1 MLGGQRPD
9 RLGGLVYLDAADDPT
24 LTPADYDVPFVDSAL
39 LPPSVKPSPKLDY
52 SSFEAYRVTQQR
64 DHGVAFPEAEL
75 RQLFAAN
82 TDGSL
87 GRSLVVSRLVR
98 KAITEDDRVKPDYA
112 RIRVPVLAIFRTAGP
127 FEEVTQ
133 QFPPRNESERAALSQ
148 QYAANRA
155 MLSRWQRDLL
165 AGVPTARI
173 IELPRANLFNV
184 SIERGRRASRGAK
197 LRRRIGR
204 TVTAL

>member
-1 MLGGQRPD
+1 MVRW
-9 RLGGLVYLDAADDPT
+9 
-24 LTPADYDVPFVDSAL
+24 
-39 LPPSVKPSPKLDY
+39 
-52 SSFEAYRVTQQR
+52 
-64 DHGVAFPEAEL
+64 GV
-75 RQLFAAN
+75 
-82 TDGSL
+82 
-87 GRSLVVSRLVR
+87 RSLSPSVR

-173 IELPRANLFNV
+173 IELPRANLFMFLSNEADV
-184 SIERGRRASRGAK
+184 
-197 LRRRIGR
+197 LREVRSFVGGLAAR
-204 TVTAL
+204 